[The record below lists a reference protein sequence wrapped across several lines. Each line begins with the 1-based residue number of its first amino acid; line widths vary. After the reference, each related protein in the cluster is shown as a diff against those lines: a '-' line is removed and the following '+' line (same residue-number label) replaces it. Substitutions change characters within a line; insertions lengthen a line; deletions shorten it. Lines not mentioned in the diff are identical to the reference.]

1 MNKKQIEKFRETARE
16 LETDESEE
24 KWLSDLRKIA
34 GAPTKS
40 EEDKATG
47 KKAD

>member
-1 MNKKQIEKFRETARE
+1 MSKAQIDKFKETALE

-24 KWLSDLRKIA
+24 KWLTDLRKIA
-34 GAPTKS
+34 GAPTKA

-47 KKAD
+47 K